1 MMFLPNS
8 ERQINLSSSDYRT
21 PTSILSSLGFNAN
34 YNPLNTDP
42 VTNPTNL
49 NGVNN
54 MMDNYNSFW
63 SHTVP
68 TNMPW
73 AQPQMQPNPTNL
85 NPFVA
90 HPYIMRFTA
99 GPSIYRTG
107 TCTSNLHLKRRKS
120 SDDEDLDENIG
131 QPPTKQYISE
141 DKVTAKFNEMSLSN
155 VESLDHAN
163 SPTREDDE
171 FESEEEISNDDLK
184 PTIVLSDEVKQALN
198 ARNDRIERLFQ
209 DELNKST
216 KSLVLW
222 QPPIGLLPPPL
233 NVYQNEKK
241 EEEETTIN
249 IPKSFESLEVDVD
262 TCDNCLMDANEMMD
276 L

>member
-1 MMFLPNS
+1 MNK
-8 ERQINLSSSDYRT
+8 LSS
-21 PTSILSSLGFNAN
+21 G
-34 YNPLNTDP
+34 
-42 VTNPTNL
+42 
-49 NGVNN
+49 
-54 MMDNYNSFW
+54 
-63 SHTVP
+63 
-68 TNMPW
+68 
-73 AQPQMQPNPTNL
+73 
-85 NPFVA
+85 
-90 HPYIMRFTA
+90 
-99 GPSIYRTG
+99 TG

-209 DELNKST
+209 DELYKST